1 MPEPANARSLSRVSK
16 RGLSAMLATTSSG
29 MPRSASMVRRICLS
43 AGTFSAIDST
53 PLGKASVSRLSIR
66 MTNRGPCAAAKK
78 GVEHLAG
85 TLRALRSEAERPAVE
100 VRQMRDVVQGGGDVV
115 DRHDVGVTQLG
126 AG

>member
-43 AGTFSAIDST
+43 AGTLSAIDST

-66 MTNRGPCAAAKK
+66 MTNRGPCAAVKK
-78 GVEHLAG
+78 ALNTSPERCERCAVRWNARRSRSGRCAMWS
-85 TLRALRSEAERPAVE
+85 RAAA
-100 VRQMRDVVQGGGDVV
+100 
-115 DRHDVGVTQLG
+115 T
-126 AG
+126 